1 MDTLS
6 QEEYFERLLKLL
18 HENEITSHFPFTAEL
33 AHRAQFDFVEQ
44 GVKVVNQGERGDT
57 FFFVLSG
64 QLRAID
70 VDQNPPRLL
79 NYVAPGEFFGT
90 RALLE
95 DGRRAA
101 TIEVVTDA
109 HLAIFRRSD
118 WDWLIHKDDRIETYF
133 RNMERALELKAQ
145 QEFPGRQWDEVAV
158 ISVKRHVLELL
169 ARLAW
174 PLGLLIVPILFLLLI
189 DVLSVTLLS
198 AITSNFLLMAFIVGP
213 FVLISAVMMIYDYF
227 DWRNDDF
234 IVTTKRVVHIERV
247 LLYGEKRDEAPL
259 VRIQDVSVI
268 TYGLLEIFFDYHDLE
283 VQTAGAGTIKINGVP
298 RAGEIREAIFSERRR
313 AMERVSA
320 ADLSAIRGMI
330 AERLDL
336 EEVVEKPVLAVAE
349 AEGRVT
355 AVEGD
360 RDIPIPGFVKYF
372 FPRVKV
378 TIEDEDGTAI
388 LWHKHYF
395 VLLWVTFLPLVCTFL
410 LAYLFLASLLGLAP
424 FANPAAFLI
433 WATLGVLTIV
443 CFAWLLAKYD
453 GWQRDKY
460 LVTDRR
466 IIDIEGTP
474 FRLGGERRR
483 EGGFDTIQNITYD
496 IPNFFW
502 QLINMGNVVIETA
515 GTEATFTFDK
525 VYDPSGV
532 QEQIFNRMVLYQQR
546 QRERERDNNSARLVE
561 VIGEYHRLMEKTG
574 TYRKEP
580 NQT

>member
-6 QEEYFERLLKLL
+6 REDYLELLLKLL
-18 HENEITSHFPFTAEL
+18 QENEITSHFPFTLEL
-33 AHRAQFDFVEQ
+33 AHRAEFGFFEQ
-44 GVKVVNQGERGDT
+44 GVKVVNQDEMGDT

-70 VDQNPPRLL
+70 VHHTPPRLL
-79 NYVAPGEFFGT
+79 NYIAPGEFFGT

-101 TIEVVTDA
+101 SIEVVTDA
-109 HLAIFRRSD
+109 HLAIFSRAD

-133 RNMERALELKAQ
+133 RNLERRLEQQAQ
-145 QEFPGRQWDEVAV
+145 KDFPGRQWDEVVA
-158 ISVKRHVLELL
+158 IAVKRHVLELL

-174 PLGLLIVPILFLLLI
+174 PLGLLILPILFLLLI
-189 DVLSVTLLS
+189 DVVSVQLFSTITNNTLLAS
-198 AITSNFLLMAFIVGP
+198 LIIGP
-213 FVLISAVMMIYDYF
+213 FMLISLVMMIYIYF

-234 IVTTKRVVHIERV
+234 IVTTKRVVHIERI
-247 LLYGEKRDEAPL
+247 LLYGGKRDEAPL
-259 VRIQDVSVI
+259 VRIQDVEVVSF
-268 TYGLLEIFFDYHDLE
+268 GLLEIFFDYHDLE
-283 VQTAGAGTIKINGVP
+283 VKTAGAGTIEIDGIP
-298 RAGEIREAIFSERRR
+298 RAEEVREAIFQERRR
-313 AMERVSA
+313 AIERVSA
-320 ADLSAIRGMI
+320 ADLSAIREML

-336 EEVVEKPVLAVAE
+336 EEAVEKPVLAVAE
-349 AEGRVT
+349 AQATIT
-355 AVEGD
+355 AEVDERG
-360 RDIPIPGFVKYF
+360 IPIPGFIKYF

-378 TIEDEDGTAI
+378 TIKDEDGTAI

-395 VLLWVTFLPLVCTFL
+395 VLLWATFLPLLC
-410 LAYLFLASLLGLAP
+410 LALSGYLFLASTFAFAP
-424 FANPAAFLI
+424 FAGPAGLLV
-433 WATLGVLTIV
+433 WATLGVLTGI
-443 CFAWLLAKYD
+443 CFFWLLAKYD
-453 GWQRDKY
+453 GWWRDKY

-466 IIDIEGTP
+466 IIDIEGTS

-483 EGGFDTIQNITYD
+483 EGSFDTVQNITYD

-515 GTEATFTFDK
+515 GTEATFTFDM

-546 QRERERDNNSARLVE
+546 QRERERDNTTAQLVE

-574 TYRKEP
+574 TLPRRS
-580 NQT
+580 

>member
-6 QEEYFERLLKLL
+6 HEEYFGLLLKLL
-18 HENEITSHFPFTAEL
+18 QENEITSHFPFTAEL
-33 AHRAQFDFVEQ
+33 AHRAKFDFVEQ
-44 GVKVVNQGERGDT
+44 GVKVINQDEVGDT
-57 FFFVLSG
+57 FFFVLDG

-70 VDQNPPRLL
+70 ISQEPPRLL
-79 NYVAPGEFFGT
+79 NYIATGEFFGT
-90 RALLE
+90 RALLRE
-95 DGRRAA
+95 DGLRSASV
-101 TIEVVTDA
+101 EVVTDA
-109 HLAIFRRSD
+109 HLAVFDKSD

-133 RNMERALELKAQ
+133 RNMERALDLQAR
-145 QEFPGRQWDEVAV
+145 QEFPGRQWDEVVA

-174 PLGLLIVPILFLLLI
+174 PIGLLILPILFLTLI
-189 DVLSVTLLS
+189 EILSVALLS
-198 AITSNFLLMAFIVGP
+198 ALTSNLWLMALIVGP
-213 FVLISAVMMIYDYF
+213 FVLIAAVMMIYAYF

-259 VRIQDVSVI
+259 VRIQDVSVV

-283 VQTAGAGTIKINGVP
+283 VQTAGAGTIKIDGIPEAEKV
-298 RAGEIREAIFSERRR
+298 REAIFSERRR

-320 ADLSAIRGMI
+320 ADLSAIRGML
-330 AERLDL
+330 AGRLDL
-336 EEVVEKPVLAVAE
+336 EEAVEKPVLAVAE
-349 AEGRVT
+349 APATVT
-355 AVEGD
+355 TEVEERG
-360 RDIPIPGFVKYF
+360 IPIPGFIKYF

-388 LWHKHYF
+388 MWHKHYF
-395 VLLWVTFLPLVCTFL
+395 VLLWVTFLPLLCTAL
-410 LAYLFLASLLGLAP
+410 SAYLFLASLLGFVP
-424 FANPAAFLI
+424 FGDPAGPLV
-433 WATLGVLTIV
+433 WGTLGVLTAV
-443 CFAWLLAKYD
+443 CFVWLLAKYD

-466 IIDIEGTP
+466 IIDIEGTS

-515 GTEATFTFDK
+515 GTEATFTFDM

-532 QEQIFNRMVLYQQR
+532 QEQIFNRMILYQQR
-546 QRERERDNNSARLVE
+546 QRERERDSNSARLVE

-574 TYRKEP
+574 TLPKRS
-580 NQT
+580 